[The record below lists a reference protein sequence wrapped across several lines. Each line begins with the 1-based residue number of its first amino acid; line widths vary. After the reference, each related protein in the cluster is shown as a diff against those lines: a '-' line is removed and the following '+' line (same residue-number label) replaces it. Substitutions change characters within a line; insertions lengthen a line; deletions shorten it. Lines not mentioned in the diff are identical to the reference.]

1 MAETD
6 PKVMSMVEAA
16 LKKNPDASS
25 QELYDEIKKKKRS
38 LGKLT
43 LRQFHARYP
52 LQVKRREGLKSR
64 AKSGSKKSTRKKATR
79 AKAPARKKAMT
90 RKRRAP
96 RARTASAA
104 SVTAAA
110 SGSTN
115 RDAMRAVLLEFATD
129 LAAADSREG
138 AVRVVADV
146 DRYVEKMAAAV

>member
-25 QELYDEIKKKKRS
+25 QELYDEIRKKKRS
-38 LGKLT
+38 IGKLT

-64 AKSGSKKSTRKKATR
+64 AKSGSKKATRKKATR
-79 AKAPARKKAMT
+79 AKAPARKKATT
-90 RKRRAP
+90 RKRRTSKASKP
-96 RARTASAA
+96 RA
-104 SVTAAA
+104 AAA
-110 SGSTN
+110 SASASEGTN

-129 LAAADSREG
+129 LAAADSRDG
-138 AVRVVADV
+138 AVRVVANV
-146 DRYVEKMAAAV
+146 DRYVEKIAAAV